1 MKNKLLLTI
10 LGLCITLPCF
20 ADAVI
25 PLWLIGFVPGF
36 ELFGNIGGTI
46 FAIITGILLLLLV
59 VIIEAFIIK
68 LILKIE
74 YFKDIFKIALK
85 ANIISTLV
93 GCVFFCT
100 ELGYA
105 IPKGILH
112 KLNTNIN
119 LTSYDCEI
127 ITYFILCFVSFVIE
141 YFVAK
146 KDLKSYSLVKVKI
159 SFLLANIATYLIIPV
174 VMIMKLFLWA
184 HFMK

>member
-20 ADAVI
+20 ADVVI

-93 GCVFFCT
+93 GCIFLCT
-100 ELGYA
+100 TLCY
-105 IPKGILH
+105 IPGEILH

-119 LTSYDCEI
+119 LASYECEI

-141 YFVAK
+141 YFAAK

-174 VMIMKLFLWA
+174 VMIIKLFLWA
-184 HFMK
+184 HFIK